1 MQDVNIEWLAWR
13 NDLVA
18 AMAEGCCDLLV
29 NSSAWQADHAHA
41 ADEQVRE
48 RLTAVGTAVRVFGRW
63 IGKSF
68 CEKLTAEDRADGSR
82 LPLRWSFDN

>member
-1 MQDVNIEWLAWR
+1 MQGVNIESRTWR

-29 NSSAWQADHAHA
+29 NSLAWRAGHAHA

-48 RLTAVGTAVRVFGRW
+48 KRTAVNTAVRVFGRW

-68 CEKLTAEDRADGSR
+68 CGRLTVQDQADG
-82 LPLRWSFDN
+82 